1 MSSFV
6 PLKGMHKKSISQE
19 LLEITDAFDDRQVAL
34 MLADKCPSL
43 AGMGALEPAVNR
55 VDRYFIRVMV
65 GLLLFLFVMIGLA
78 VSRISDAD
86 EGDPT
91 NVPRAANH
99 HRHR

>member
-1 MSSFV
+1 MIAFRKLGKSGRTGICRE
-6 PLKGMHKKSISQE
+6 PRHKTCHGRLDCGMHYPD
-19 LLEITDAFDDRQVAL
+19 LDRDDWIWRTS
-34 MLADKCPSL
+34 M
-43 AGMGALEPAVNR
+43 NR

-65 GLLLFLFVMIGLA
+65 GLLLFLFLMIGLA

-99 HRHR
+99 HRHK